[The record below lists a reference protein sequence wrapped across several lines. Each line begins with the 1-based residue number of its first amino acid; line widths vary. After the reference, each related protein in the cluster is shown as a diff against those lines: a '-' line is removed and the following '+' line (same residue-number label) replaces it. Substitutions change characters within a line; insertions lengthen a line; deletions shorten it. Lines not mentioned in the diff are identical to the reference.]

1 MYSPNHWNDQKI
13 GAKHVIFALQNCKNP
28 EPTRGI
34 YNEFLRSDFEK
45 HRKVFE
51 VLGSK
56 TKCKYSDDQISG
68 VGFTAARGDTVTVVV
83 DGRRSYNLMF

>member
-1 MYSPNHWNDQKI
+1 M
-13 GAKHVIFALQNCKNP
+13 L
-28 EPTRGI
+28 
-34 YNEFLRSDFEK
+34 
-45 HRKVFE
+45 E

-56 TKCKYSDDQISG
+56 TKCKYSEEQISG